1 MFTDDFNDFDSQL
14 RKSKSTF
21 LVLVLKKYNT
31 KIWKSWEL
39 IKNKILTCVN
49 FIINIAWD
57 LLLDAFILVPA
68 VTLKKKNI
76 TFYEK
81 IPDKKLRKSR
91 KYL

>member
-1 MFTDDFNDFDSQL
+1 M
-14 RKSKSTF
+14 
-21 LVLVLKKYNT
+21 
-31 KIWKSWEL
+31 